1 MFPIQIFFYFGAQ
14 MKAALLFVYLCFF
27 LLLAGGDV
35 QAASLRCHAGCMPAH
50 TMGKLPAA
58 VVGAIATSHDFVGD
72 DMEEDDL
79 NIPVARK
86 YRWLSPCCSAMTCR
100 RVTIDACT
108 RTTDPPLVY
117 GRVSYKYILQRVLRV

>member
-1 MFPIQIFFYFGAQ
+1 

-27 LLLAGGDV
+27 LLSAGGDV
-35 QAASLRCHAGCMPAH
+35 QAASLRSHAGCMPAH
-50 TMGKLPAA
+50 SMGKLPAT
-58 VVGAIATSHDFVGD
+58 VVGSITAGHDFVGD

-79 NIPVARK
+79 NIPVVRK
-86 YRWLSPCCSAMTCR
+86 SRWLSPCYSAMACQ